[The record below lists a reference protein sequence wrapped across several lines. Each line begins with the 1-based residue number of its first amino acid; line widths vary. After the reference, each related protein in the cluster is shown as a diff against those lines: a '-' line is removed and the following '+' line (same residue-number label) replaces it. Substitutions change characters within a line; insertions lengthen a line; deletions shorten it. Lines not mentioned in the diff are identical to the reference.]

1 MQYYNSK
8 IFKSN
13 WDFHEEQDLIQ
24 NLYEASEQKDETL
37 KLCLQKA
44 IDSKNARNTMNYSW
58 KLTEATLNLQKEISK
73 QNKRLQVRMII
84 LTFILAL
91 WAIFEIIS
99 FFSK

>member
-44 IDSKNARNTMNYSW
+44 IDSKNAWNVIHSNW
-58 KLTEATLNLQKEISK
+58 EISK
-73 QNKRLQVRMII
+73 QNKVLQILMII
-84 LTFILAL
+84 LTFFVAL
-91 WAIFEIIS
+91 WTIIQIFQ
-99 FFSK
+99 K